1 VGITGVGITAIGVT
15 ELDKAKMKPAKL
27 FVCALCLAA
36 PAFAEQGPGVNR
48 VFAGFAYYFGG
59 VAKAS
64 EGDVNGAIAD
74 FNRLIQVNPKD
85 ELAYYNRALLEA
97 NKGDFDIAIADFN
110 HAIQLRPTFARA
122 YNDRGSVKAAKRD
135 MAGAIADFNLAI
147 QLSPQF
153 VQAYLNLG
161 SAKANAG
168 DFDSAIADF
177 NHAVRLDADSVEAL
191 ENLGSAKVRS
201 GDFEGAIADYNQ
213 AIQLNPKYFAAF
225 EKRTLAKQL
234 EGNFQGALS
243 GLVVLDE
250 IARCVDSQ
258 DYPHLYTWLVRA
270 RGGQLAEADRELA
283 AYLGTR
289 RNMAVADWISEI
301 GRFLLD
307 QISESDFLDD
317 ATSSDLEKDRAQH
330 CEAWY
335 YVGMKRL
342 LAGDKKTAALYF
354 DKCLGTQEKNFDEY
368 ILAQAELKSLG
379 TTN

>member
-1 VGITGVGITAIGVT
+1 
-15 ELDKAKMKPAKL
+15 MRPAKL
-27 FVCALCLAA
+27 FICALCLAA
-36 PAFAEQGPGVNR
+36 PAFAERVPGVPVNR

-64 EGDVNGAIAD
+64 EGDVNGAIAE

-85 ELAYYNRALLEA
+85 EIAYYNRALLEA
-97 NKGDFDIAIADFN
+97 NKGDFDVAIADFN
-110 HAIQLRPTFARA
+110 HAIQLKPTFARA
-122 YNDRGSVKAAKRD
+122 YNDRGSVKAAAKRD
-135 MAGAIADFNLAI
+135 LAGAIADFNLAI

-153 VQAYLNLG
+153 VQAYINLG

-168 DFDSAIADF
+168 DFDSAIAAF
-177 NHAVRLDADSVEAL
+177 NYAVRLDADSVEAL
-191 ENLGSAKVRS
+191 ENLGSAKVRI

-225 EKRTLAKQL
+225 EKRALAKQL
-234 EGNFQGALS
+234 EGDVQGALS
-243 GLVVLDE
+243 DLVLFDE
-250 IARCVDSQ
+250 LAQSVDSQ

-289 RNMAVADWISEI
+289 RNMAVADWTSKI

-307 QISESDFLDD
+307 QISESDLLDD
-317 ATSSDLEKDRAQH
+317 AISTDLEKDRAQH

-335 YVGMKRL
+335 YVG
-342 LAGDKKTAALYF
+342 
-354 DKCLGTQEKNFDEY
+354 
-368 ILAQAELKSLG
+368 
-379 TTN
+379 